1 MGIRQRALAVPVAK
15 GGVQTVQQNARE
27 NRPAAARP
35 LPRDLCDLWEPVVWR
50 LLDEVE
56 ELEARG
62 VAVYRRRYLAVRKEV
77 FREFLHRVAPDAPL
91 GDVLRAWG
99 AQNLLQGHP
108 SDGWTKAVR
117 LRDGSVR
124 RMLVIPMAE
133 EE

>member
-1 MGIRQRALAVPVAK
+1 M
-15 GGVQTVQQNARE
+15 QQNAQE

-35 LPRDLCDLWEPVVWR
+35 LPSDLCDLWEPVVWR

-56 ELEARG
+56 DLEARG
-62 VAVYRRRYLAVRKEV
+62 VAVYRRGKHLAVRKEV
-77 FREFLHRVAPDAPL
+77 FREFLHRVAPGAPL
-91 GDVLRAWG
+91 DDVLRAWG
-99 AQNLLQGHP
+99 AQNLLRGHAC
-108 SDGWTKAVR
+108 DGWTKAVR